1 MQEQPRVDNCEF
13 ILPPLE
19 RILEESGREDV
30 SRDKRS
36 LESGGIV
43 EELVGGGK
51 VGGHHVAAKKVGA
64 GNTGVGQRAEFLG
77 YAAPEIQHER
87 SWSWRRRS

>member
-1 MQEQPRVDNCEF
+1 MDNCELV
-13 ILPPLE
+13 LPTFE
-19 RILEESGREDV
+19 KILEESGREDV

-43 EELVGGGK
+43 KELVGGGK
-51 VGGHHVAAKKVGA
+51 VGGHDVAAKKVGA
-64 GNTGVGQRAEFLG
+64 GNTGVGQGAEFLG

>member
-1 MQEQPRVDNCEF
+1 MDNCEF

-30 SRDKRS
+30 SWDKRT

-51 VGGHHVAAKKVGA
+51 VGGHDVAAKKVGT
-64 GNTGVGQRAEFLG
+64 GNTGVGQGAEFLG
-77 YAAPEIQHER
+77 YAATEIQHER
-87 SWSWRRRS
+87 SWSWGRRS

>member
-1 MQEQPRVDNCEF
+1 MDNCEL

-19 RILEESGREDV
+19 RILEQSGREDV

-36 LESGGIV
+36 LESGSIV
-43 EELVGGGK
+43 EELVGSGK
-51 VGGHHVAAKKVGA
+51 VGGHHVAAKKVDA
-64 GNTGVGQRAEFLG
+64 GNTGVGQGAEFLS

-87 SWSWRRRS
+87 SWSWGRRS